1 MDKDKYTVN
10 VDDYNVLLQH
20 ANQAYNEIRGRFQS
34 WKRYSEVKLEGV
46 KGETERKA
54 METSINQRDRELTD
68 LYALMDEGTKVIQAI
83 IDQKSQHQTEAYNR
97 GYQAAISAAQR
108 QNTTVARLRQQPE
121 KLRAIHEFN
130 ILQKWAKLY

>member
-1 MDKDKYTVN
+1 MDKDKYTVSVN
-10 VDDYNVLLQH
+10 DYNLLLQH
-20 ANQAYNEIRGRFQS
+20 ANRAYNEIRGRFQT
-34 WKRYSEVKLEGV
+34 WKRYTEVKLEGV
-46 KGETERKA
+46 KGETEREA
-54 METSINQRDRELTD
+54 METAINQRDRELAD
-68 LYALMDEGTKVIQAI
+68 LYAILDEGTQVIQAI

-130 ILQKWAKLY
+130 TLQKWAKLY